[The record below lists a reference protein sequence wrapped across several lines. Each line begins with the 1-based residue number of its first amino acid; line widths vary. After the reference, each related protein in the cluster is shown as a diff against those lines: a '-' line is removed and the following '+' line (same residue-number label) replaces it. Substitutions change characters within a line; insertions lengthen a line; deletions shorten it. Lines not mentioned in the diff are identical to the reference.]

1 MEVARNILF
10 DGELLQGVHVT
21 ARPVSF
27 GCGPIER
34 PAANNLVLSLSGVFA
49 QHTGPR
55 RQVIATPHPADPPSW
70 SQYVLVPETA
80 RWSYNTAVK
89 CASALVAW
97 LPNGKFRTMTEF
109 LYRDWK
115 ELAV

>member
-55 RQVIATPHPADPPSW
+55 RQVIATPHHALLLTADAPYRISFPAGR
-70 SQYVLVPETA
+70 V
-80 RWSYNTAVK
+80 
-89 CASALVAW
+89 
-97 LPNGKFRTMTEF
+97 
-109 LYRDWK
+109 
-115 ELAV
+115 